1 MKWNGEETAKSGPK
15 WLKKV
20 SRAGSHRRGQG
31 FESLQVHHMN
41 EVRFSN
47 IFIEKRTFHFWKALL
62 YQGLFFLYLGR
73 YTLKIFK

>member
-1 MKWNGEETAKSGPK
+1 MPFRIAEVKGSNP
-15 WLKKV
+15 
-20 SRAGSHRRGQG
+20 SRSTI
-31 FESLQVHHMN
+31 LN

-47 IFIEKRTFHFWKALL
+47 IFIEKRTSHFWKALL